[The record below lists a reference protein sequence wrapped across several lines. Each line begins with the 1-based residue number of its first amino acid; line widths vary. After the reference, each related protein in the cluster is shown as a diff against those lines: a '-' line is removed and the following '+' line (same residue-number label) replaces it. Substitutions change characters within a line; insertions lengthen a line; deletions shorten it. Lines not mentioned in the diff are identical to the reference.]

1 MVRALFGA
9 TLFAAAACLGGCGT
23 HSMITPGRGA
33 QMSLF
38 CGPATELDR
47 LTDPSVRHELIKQPL
62 ATFPAG
68 LAVVRVQE
76 PGYRNRQLSGYGSGA
91 YSVVTTQ
98 DVETPA
104 DFDRLQ
110 KLPLVKTVSPLNR
123 LLLPE
128 NLHDGEDLRRAA
140 ASLGADL
147 LLVYTFDTTVT
158 SDDWAPP
165 LAIVTLGLFPTYTVD
180 VDTTA
185 SLALL
190 DVRNGFVYGTGQASS
205 KKNGISNAWT
215 DDSAAD
221 SMRRKAEREALN
233 GLLNDLEKNWSQVAL
248 GNARPLNA
256 SASAGFNVSPWSWNQ
271 QRPNTP
277 EGPQYRTAP
286 AR

>member
-1 MVRALFGA
+1 MVRASFGA
-9 TLFAAAACLGGCGT
+9 TLITAAACLGGCGT

-38 CGPATELDR
+38 CGPDTELDR
-47 LTDPSVRHELIKQPL
+47 LTDPSVRHELVKQPL

-110 KLPLVKTVSPLNR
+110 KLPLVKSVSPLNR

-147 LLVYTFDTTVT
+147 LLVYTFDTTIT

-165 LAIVTLGLFPTYTVD
+165 LAIITLGLFPTYTVD

-185 SLALL
+185 SMALL

-205 KKNGISNAWT
+205 KKSGISNAWT
-215 DDSAAD
+215 DDSAAE

-233 GLLNDLEKNWSQVAL
+233 GLLNDLEKNWSRVAL
-248 GNARPLNA
+248 GNA
-256 SASAGFNVSPWSWNQ
+256 SPRESWPRSIADGNNWGRIQ
-271 QRPNTP
+271 QRPVTP
-277 EGPQYRTAP
+277 EGQPYRTAP